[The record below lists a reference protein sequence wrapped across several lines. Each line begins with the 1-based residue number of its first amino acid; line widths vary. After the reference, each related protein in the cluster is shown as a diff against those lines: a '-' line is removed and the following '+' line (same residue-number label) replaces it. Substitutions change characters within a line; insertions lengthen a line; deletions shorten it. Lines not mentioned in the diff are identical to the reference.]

1 MRYKKKKWQIV
12 SAALAAMMAMQLC
25 IPSATFAAVSTK
37 KLKLITGFTELP
49 EEVAHIQI
57 PADAGENFEDYLN
70 FPETIEASVVEYKNV
85 NHQKNNADRDKGAE
99 DEKAAADDRDK
110 KEDSEIAA
118 GSNAKKENLNEEET
132 PETETSENVPDSNNE
147 EETPE
152 TENSENMPDSNDE
165 EETPETENSENVPDS
180 NDEEETPETETSEN
194 VPDSNDEEETPETEN
209 SENVPD
215 SNDEEETPETEDS
228 ENVPDSNDEEEAD
241 KQEVQEKDQQKDQQ
255 GTFLI
260 ATDSNGGDFLEDYE
274 FEDEEISEDIPV
286 LTDISVTWELDE
298 NREDE
303 SGFYYY
309 LPVLP
314 REYILAAGVEL
325 PEIEVSMD
333 GGIALLAS
341 TDTYNIADGGIS
353 INSNTLEQYKDAT
366 ITGSSTTNVILVS
379 GVDATITISNLNIQ
393 IPIDKND
400 ETASTWIPAIRLGNG
415 ANLNLILEGKNTLK
429 GGDMCAAIDVPE
441 GCTLTISGEGSL
453 KATGG
458 EGAGI
463 GASSRRNGSLGTI
476 VIDGGDIKAYGGE
489 MAAGIGGSAEGG
501 SGTIII
507 NNGTVYAKGGHG
519 SYYKDIKNVYG
530 GAGIGGGANGCVD
543 KIEINGGNVTA
554 YGGYVTNAGRHP
566 GAAIGAGGGGAK
578 AVEGRYK
585 YGDIEINGGTVSAI
599 AYNNEVY
606 AIGIAVKPGQ
616 VLPEGTLDGSIS
628 ISDQAVVNLNG
639 GDYFPKSDE
648 FGLKKYTIQ
657 GTIADGRLTESS
669 YPVTISVGEITWDA
683 GTMKVS
689 AYQGT
694 LTASNYLKPLTS
706 ETQVTVDVTLGENY
720 VYQMEADVADVDDE
734 NATITLK
741 TGIPLYET
749 RLKFVST
756 AITSDQV
763 LQATDI
769 TIKQDGEPLI
779 NQEGQS
785 AAMVIPSMQISY
797 DEANTG
803 HLTVYLPE
811 NEGNTE
817 ISVTVPGLNGGNPIT
832 ASGKTISTTTPNE
845 IEMFYDDTFCRH
857 EYYNAD
863 GFCEACGAYQKAI
876 KSGEYYE
883 IYNAGQLFW
892 FAKQFNDSKI
902 PDNSNLKLM
911 RDIEIPDGHNWTS
924 IGDISSNKF
933 FKGNIEG
940 NYHVISGLRPAN
952 DPTSYKRG
960 LVARIQDGKVQN
972 LGLVLES
979 GWSYGLCYTAV
990 GANIQNCFVVGTHFL
1005 NSSEKGTV
1013 TNCLAVSGKLEGTGS
1028 TMSNRASFKNCYETT
1043 KGTFSSW
1050 GGITT
1055 LDSEEKLKSGEIA
1068 YKLNGEKSE
1077 GIWGQVIGTEDYPH
1091 FRKYSKTVYYDS
1103 ATGTYS
1109 NNNAASITSATV
1121 TDIKTISETKATAT
1135 LKATGTPGAE
1145 VRFLLSSGEDERT
1158 LTLDDMFSKG
1168 TLLTESSSGNYEYT
1182 IQDLAPDTEYHVR
1195 LMIKK
1200 DGKLSLDVTY
1210 VNFQTEKMRQEAPD
1224 AADVSIN
1231 YEQETLENKASCDL
1245 EYAASKDA
1253 QSWTTIRQG
1262 GTVRLTTMLDNI
1274 NESDGSVPFYIRK
1287 KASSSMSASEA
1298 VLVANLQRQAI
1309 PEESNKPNIDY
1320 RKEEITISSSLQYV
1334 IVNGTNTSP
1343 NWTSAKMG
1351 SGSGISITDI
1361 ISSAHEST
1369 VYYRYAASNTDE
1381 KFAGKPKSIT
1391 ILKRTA
1397 APAAITEGEVTITGT
1412 TITIN
1417 RTNPENDIEYGYRD
1431 ADSDGAFT
1439 WIDGTEIQGLYPA
1452 HGYQVTSRIK
1462 AKENAFAS
1470 ERTAPLNVSTKDTLR
1485 IVGNGT
1491 QKWDA
1496 KGTYGV
1502 SLAQIPVSL
1511 ASGYGVYNG
1520 ANQPVAG
1527 TWSWEPE
1534 NSSSAS
1540 GIYPNVEDNKAY
1552 TVKFTPTD
1560 SSASYDR
1567 TLTDSVV
1574 PEISKYPLNFSVAVE
1589 DKTYDGTT
1597 NAGIS
1602 SVTFEGSVTL
1612 QKDKDYT
1619 VTANFDDASVG
1630 SGKNVTATVTLMGQT
1645 AKNYSLEQSSFTT
1658 TGSIIKA
1665 AAPDFVKETALTIV
1679 NGHEKTYTV
1688 TLPALPKLE
1697 TPKEYGAP
1705 TYELGEIK
1713 LNDGYY
1719 TSGAKVE
1726 NGKLTLPI
1734 QKNDVKTTGSVGT
1747 VTVIIKSTNY
1757 EDITLTVNVNATN
1770 KLVPTV
1776 TAPTA
1781 NALTYNGAEQALVTA
1796 GKTTGGTMLY
1806 RLGDSEWSEQIPTA
1820 KNAGEYTVWYKVQG
1834 NAEYA
1839 DVAEQNVTV
1848 TVAKK
1853 AVTVT
1858 ALDKS
1863 AYTGST
1869 APDLS
1874 SPEADKDYKV
1884 EGLVG
1889 ADTLSGT
1896 VTLDYA
1902 QTLDMSKTGKTAI
1915 NITGTLSNDNYAITY
1930 VSGTLTVS
1938 KQSSSGGGSNGSG
1951 SNDNTNQ
1958 PEAPVT
1964 GETKPIQPDKNGN
1977 AAVDNSSVQSAI
1989 DKAKQD
1995 AKKNGTTE
2003 NGIAVTVPITQA
2015 AGQTSFNVTIKA
2027 QTLDL
2032 LVKENVRQF
2041 TVATDHLV
2049 SVNIGL
2055 DTLKQ
2060 LDRVSAGGDIILRAD
2075 KVDALRSTEA
2085 KAAIGTRPAYDL
2097 SLVYLSGGKE
2107 TPIANLNGHTISVR
2121 LPYTPAKGEQTGNL
2135 YAVYVDDAGKVEW
2148 ITKSSYNASLKAVVF
2163 ETGHFSV
2170 YGVGYKTFVPAFT
2183 DITGHWAA
2191 DNILFAASRGLLS
2204 GTSDTTFSPDTGM
2217 TRGMFVTTLGRLA
2230 GINPDSYQ
2238 TGKFTDVKADAY
2250 YAPYVNWAA
2259 QTGIVE
2265 GITATTF
2272 APDTNINREQ
2282 MAVIMKNYA
2291 AKLGYDL
2298 PQTLRAVTFADNT
2311 QISSWAKDAVKSMQ
2325 QAGILTGK
2333 NENKF
2338 DPKGTA
2344 TRAEVATVLRRFVE
2358 IVIDPQAANGWQQN
2372 DSGQWNYYRNGESV
2386 KGWLSEDQKWYW
2398 LDKVTGMMFAGGW
2411 KQIDGKWYYFYA
2423 DGTMAVNTASDR

>member
-110 KEDSEIAA
+110 KEDSEIAT

-132 PETETSENVPDSNNE
+132 PETEN
-147 EETPE
+147 
-152 TENSENMPDSNDE
+152 
-165 EETPETENSENVPDS
+165 
-180 NDEEETPETETSEN
+180 
-194 VPDSNDEEETPETEN
+194 
-209 SENVPD
+209 
-215 SNDEEETPETEDS
+215 S

-260 ATDSNGGDFLEDYE
+260 ATDSNAGDFLEDYE

-341 TDTYNIADGGIS
+341 TGTYNIANGGIV
-353 INSNTLEQYKDAT
+353 INSDTLEQYNDAT

-379 GVDATITISNLNIQ
+379 GVEATITISDLDIR
-393 IPIDKND
+393 IPIDKNAT
-400 ETASTWIPAIRLGNG
+400 TASNWIPAIRLANG
-415 ANLNLILEGKNTLK
+415 ANLNLILEGENTLK

-458 EGAGI
+458 VGAGI
-463 GASSRRNGSLGTI
+463 GASSMRKGSLGKI
-476 VIDGGDIKAYGGE
+476 EINGGNIKAYGSG
-489 MAAGIGGSAEGG
+489 MAAGIGGSVEGG
-501 SGTIII
+501 IGTIVI
-507 NNGTVYAKGGHG
+507 NGGTVYAKGGHG
-519 SYYKDIKNVYG
+519 SYPKDINHVYG
-530 GAGIGGGANGCVD
+530 GAGIGGGAYGCVD
-543 KIEINGGNVTA
+543 LIEINGGNVTA

-566 GAAIGAGGGGAK
+566 GAAIGTGGGGAK
-578 AVEGRYK
+578 PIGEDGYK
-585 YGDIEINGGTVSAI
+585 YGDIKINGGTVSAI
-599 AYNNEVY
+599 AYHNEVY
-606 AIGIAVKPGQ
+606 AIGVAEKPS
-616 VLPEGTLDGSIS
+616 VEGTLVGSIS

-639 GDYFPKSDE
+639 GDYFPKSE
-648 FGLKKYTIQ
+648 NPGLKNYTIQ
-657 GTIADGRLTESS
+657 GTIADVRFTEST
-669 YPVTISVGEITWDA
+669 YPVTISVGEITWNA

-689 AYQGT
+689 DYQVT
-694 LTASNYLKPLTS
+694 LKASNYLKPLTLG
-706 ETQVTVDVTLGENY
+706 TPVTVQVTVGDY
-720 VYQMEADVADVDDE
+720 VYQMEADVDDVDDK

-741 TGIPLYET
+741 AATPLYET

-756 AITSDQV
+756 VITSDQI

-769 TIKQDGEPLI
+769 TVKQNDKPLS

-832 ASGKTISTTTPNE
+832 VSGKTISTTTPNE
-845 IEMFYDDTFCRH
+845 IEMFHDDTVCSH

-863 GFCEACGAYQKAI
+863 GFCEACDAYQKAI

-892 FAKQFNDSKI
+892 FAKQFNDDK
-902 PDNSNLKLM
+902 NFNKKSNLKLM
-911 RDIEIPDGHNWTS
+911 KDIKIPAGYDWTS
-924 IGDISSNKF
+924 IRDKSGTRSF
-933 FKGNIEG
+933 EGTIEG
-940 NYHVISGLRPAN
+940 NYHVISGLRPAKDDTN
-952 DPTSYKRG
+952 KWG
-960 LVARIQDGKVQN
+960 LVGRIQHGSVQN
-972 LGLVLES
+972 IGLVFE
-979 GWSYGLCYTAV
+979 GDWTCGLCRTAMYDV
-990 GANIQNCFVVGTHFL
+990 KIQNCFVVGTDFL
-1005 NSSEKGTV
+1005 YSSSNGAATKGTV
-1013 TNCLAVSGKLEGTGS
+1013 TNCLAVSGKLEGTKRPNDRR
-1028 TMSNRASFKNCYETT
+1028 TTFTNCYETT
-1043 KGTFSSW
+1043 QGDFSSL

-1055 LDSEEKLKSGEIA
+1055 ISEEKLKSGEIA
-1068 YKLNGEKSE
+1068 YKLNGEKSD
-1077 GIWGQVIGTEDYPH
+1077 GTWGQVIGTEDYPH
-1091 FRKYSKTVYYDS
+1091 FRKYSKTVYYDP
-1103 ATGTYS
+1103 ATQTYS

-1121 TDIKTISETKATAT
+1121 TDIKTSPEKKATAT

-1145 VRFLLSSGEDERT
+1145 VKFFLTSGEDERT
-1158 LTLDDMFSKG
+1158 LEDMFSNG
-1168 TLLTESSSGNYEYT
+1168 TSLQESSSGNYEYI

-1200 DGKLSLDVTY
+1200 EGKLSLDVTY
-1210 VNFQTEKMRQEAPD
+1210 VNFQTEKVQQEAPK

-1231 YEQETLENKASCDL
+1231 YEQETLENKASFDL

-1262 GTVRLTTMLDNI
+1262 CMVRLTSLLDNI
-1274 NESDGSVPFYIRK
+1274 RESGGSVPLYIRK

-1298 VLVANLQRQAI
+1298 VFVADLQRQEI

-1343 NWTSAKMG
+1343 SWTSAKMG

-1361 ISSAHEST
+1361 ISSDHEST
-1369 VYYRYAASNTDE
+1369 VYYRYAASNTDK
-1381 KFAGKPKSIT
+1381 KFAGKPESIK

-1397 APAAITEGEVTITGT
+1397 APAAIIEDEVTITGT

-1452 HGYQVTSRIK
+1452 HGYQITSRIK

-1630 SGKNVTATVTLMGQT
+1630 NGKNVTATVTLMGQA
-1645 AKNYSLEQSSFTT
+1645 AKNYALKQSSFTT
-1658 TGSIIKA
+1658 TGSITKA
-1665 AAPDFVKETALTIV
+1665 AVPDFTKETALTIV
-1679 NGHEKTYTV
+1679 NDYANTYTMA
-1688 TLPALPKLE
+1688 LPALPVPE
-1697 TPKEYGAP
+1697 APKEYGTVTYGAP
-1705 TYELGEIK
+1705 TVNLSS
-1713 LNDGYY
+1713 NYY
-1719 TSGAKVE
+1719 ADGAKVE
-1726 NGKLTLPI
+1726 DGKLTLPI

-1747 VTVIIKSTNY
+1747 VTVVIKSTNY

-1776 TAPTA
+1776 TAPTV
-1781 NALTYNGAEQALVTA
+1781 NTLTYNGAEQALVTA

-1848 TVAKK
+1848 IVAKK
-1853 AVTVT
+1853 SVTVT

-1902 QTLDMSKTGKTAI
+1902 QTPDMSKTGKTAI

-1938 KQSSSGGGSNGSG
+1938 KQSSSDDGSSSGGSGSGGGSSSGGSNGSG
-1951 SNDNTNQ
+1951 NNDNTNQ
-1958 PEAPVT
+1958 PEDKPQAPVT
-1964 GETKPIQPDKNGN
+1964 GETKPIQSDKNGN

-2003 NGIAVTVPITQA
+2003 NGIGVTVPITPA
-2015 AGQTSFNVTIKA
+2015 ADQTSFNVTIKA

-2060 LDRVSAGGDIILRAD
+2060 LDTAYAGGDIILRAD

-2085 KAAIGTRPAYDL
+2085 KAAIGTRPTYDL

-2163 ETGHFSV
+2163 ETSHFSV
-2170 YGVGYKTFVPAFT
+2170 YGVGYKNPAPAFT
-2183 DITGHWAA
+2183 DIQKHWAA

-2217 TRGMFVTTLGRLA
+2217 TRGMFVTALGRLA

-2265 GITATTF
+2265 GVTAITF

-2298 PQTLRAVTFADNT
+2298 PQTLKAVTFADNT

-2325 QAGILTGK
+2325 QAGILAGK

-2386 KGWLSEDQKWYW
+2386 KGWLSEEQKWYW

-2423 DGTMAVNTASDR
+2423 DGTMAVNTVSDR

>member
-110 KEDSEIAA
+110 KEDSEIAT

-132 PETETSENVPDSNNE
+132 PETEN
-147 EETPE
+147 
-152 TENSENMPDSNDE
+152 
-165 EETPETENSENVPDS
+165 
-180 NDEEETPETETSEN
+180 
-194 VPDSNDEEETPETEN
+194 
-209 SENVPD
+209 
-215 SNDEEETPETEDS
+215 S

-260 ATDSNGGDFLEDYE
+260 ATDSNAGDFLEDYE

-341 TDTYNIADGGIS
+341 TGTYNIANGGIV
-353 INSNTLEQYKDAT
+353 INSDTLEQYNDAT

-379 GVDATITISNLNIQ
+379 GVEATITISDLDIR
-393 IPIDKND
+393 IPIDKNAT
-400 ETASTWIPAIRLGNG
+400 TASNWIPAIRLANG
-415 ANLNLILEGKNTLK
+415 ANLNLILEGENTLK

-458 EGAGI
+458 VGAGI
-463 GASSRRNGSLGTI
+463 GASSMRKGSLGKI
-476 VIDGGDIKAYGGE
+476 EINGGNIKAYGSG
-489 MAAGIGGSAEGG
+489 MAAGIGGSVEGG
-501 SGTIII
+501 IGTIVI
-507 NNGTVYAKGGHG
+507 NGGTVYAKGGHG
-519 SYYKDIKNVYG
+519 SYPKDINHVYG
-530 GAGIGGGANGCVD
+530 GAGIGGGAYGCVD
-543 KIEINGGNVTA
+543 LIEINGGNVTA

-566 GAAIGAGGGGAK
+566 GAAIGTGGGGAK
-578 AVEGRYK
+578 PIGEDGYK
-585 YGDIEINGGTVSAI
+585 YGDIKINGGTVSAI
-599 AYNNEVY
+599 AYHNEVY
-606 AIGIAVKPGQ
+606 AIGVAEKPS
-616 VLPEGTLDGSIS
+616 VEGTLVGSIS

-639 GDYFPKSDE
+639 GDYFPKSE
-648 FGLKKYTIQ
+648 NPGLKNYTIQ
-657 GTIADGRLTESS
+657 GTIADVRFTEST
-669 YPVTISVGEITWDA
+669 YPVTISVGEITWNA

-689 AYQGT
+689 DYQVT
-694 LTASNYLKPLTS
+694 LKASNYLKPLTLG
-706 ETQVTVDVTLGENY
+706 TPVTVQVTVGDY
-720 VYQMEADVADVDDE
+720 VYQMEADVDDVDDK

-741 TGIPLYET
+741 AATPLYET

-756 AITSDQV
+756 VITSDQI

-769 TIKQDGEPLI
+769 TVKQNDKPLS

-832 ASGKTISTTTPNE
+832 VSGKTISTTTPNE
-845 IEMFYDDTFCRH
+845 IEMFHDDTVCSH

-863 GFCEACGAYQKAI
+863 GFCEACDAYQKAI

-892 FAKQFNDSKI
+892 FAKQFNDDK
-902 PDNSNLKLM
+902 NFNKKSNLKLM
-911 RDIEIPDGHNWTS
+911 KDIKIPAGYDWTS
-924 IGDISSNKF
+924 IRDKSGTRSF
-933 FKGNIEG
+933 EGTIEG
-940 NYHVISGLRPAN
+940 NYHVISGLRPAKDDTN
-952 DPTSYKRG
+952 KWG
-960 LVARIQDGKVQN
+960 LVGRIQHGSVQN
-972 LGLVLES
+972 IGLVFE
-979 GWSYGLCYTAV
+979 GDWTCGLCRTAMYDV
-990 GANIQNCFVVGTHFL
+990 KIQNCFVVGTDFL
-1005 NSSEKGTV
+1005 YSSSNGAATKGTV
-1013 TNCLAVSGKLEGTGS
+1013 TNCLAVSGKLEGTKRPNDRR
-1028 TMSNRASFKNCYETT
+1028 TTFTNCYETT
-1043 KGTFSSW
+1043 QGDFSSL

-1055 LDSEEKLKSGEIA
+1055 ISEEKLKSGEIA
-1068 YKLNGEKSE
+1068 YKLNGEKSD
-1077 GIWGQVIGTEDYPH
+1077 GTWGQVIGTEDYPH
-1091 FRKYSKTVYYDS
+1091 FRKYSKTVYYDP
-1103 ATGTYS
+1103 ATQTYS

-1121 TDIKTISETKATAT
+1121 TDIKTSPEKKATAT

-1145 VRFLLSSGEDERT
+1145 VKFFLTSGEDERT
-1158 LTLDDMFSKG
+1158 LEDMFSNG
-1168 TLLTESSSGNYEYT
+1168 TSLQESSSGNYEYI

-1200 DGKLSLDVTY
+1200 EGKLSLDVTY
-1210 VNFQTEKMRQEAPD
+1210 VNFQTEKVQQEAPK

-1231 YEQETLENKASCDL
+1231 YEQETLENKASFDL

-1262 GTVRLTTMLDNI
+1262 CMVRLTSLLDNI
-1274 NESDGSVPFYIRK
+1274 RESGGSVPLYIRK

-1298 VLVANLQRQAI
+1298 VFVADLQRQEI

-1334 IVNGTNTSP
+1334 IVNGTKTSP

-1361 ISSAHEST
+1361 ISSDHEST
-1369 VYYRYAASNTDE
+1369 VYYRYAASNTDK
-1381 KFAGKPKSIT
+1381 KFAGKPESIK

-1397 APAAITEGEVTITGT
+1397 APAAIIEDEVTITGT

-1452 HGYQVTSRIK
+1452 HGYQITSRIK

-1630 SGKNVTATVTLMGQT
+1630 NGKNVTATVTLMGQA
-1645 AKNYSLEQSSFTT
+1645 AKNYALKQSSFTT
-1658 TGSIIKA
+1658 TGSITKA
-1665 AAPDFVKETALTIV
+1665 AVPDFTKETALTIV
-1679 NGHEKTYTV
+1679 NDYANTYTMA
-1688 TLPALPKLE
+1688 LPALPVPE
-1697 TPKEYGAP
+1697 APKEYGTVTYGAP
-1705 TYELGEIK
+1705 TVNLSS
-1713 LNDGYY
+1713 NYY
-1719 TSGAKVE
+1719 ADGAKVE
-1726 NGKLTLPI
+1726 DGKLTLPI

-1747 VTVIIKSTNY
+1747 VTVVIKSTNY

-1770 KLVPTV
+1770 KLVSTV
-1776 TAPTA
+1776 TAPTV
-1781 NALTYNGAEQALVTA
+1781 NTLTYNGAEQALVTA

-1848 TVAKK
+1848 IVAKK
-1853 AVTVT
+1853 SVTVT

-1902 QTLDMSKTGKTAI
+1902 QTPDMSKTGKTAI

-1938 KQSSSGGGSNGSG
+1938 KQSSSDGGSSSGGSGSGGGSSSGGSNGSG
-1951 SNDNTNQ
+1951 NNDNTNQ
-1958 PEAPVT
+1958 PEDKPQAPVT
-1964 GETKPIQPDKNGN
+1964 GETKPIQSDKNGN

-2003 NGIAVTVPITQA
+2003 NGIGVTVPITPA
-2015 AGQTSFNVTIKA
+2015 ADQTSFNVTIKA

-2060 LDRVSAGGDIILRAD
+2060 LDTAYAGGDIILRAD

-2085 KAAIGTRPAYDL
+2085 KAAIGTRPTYDL

-2163 ETGHFSV
+2163 ETSHFSV
-2170 YGVGYKTFVPAFT
+2170 YGVGYKNPAPAFT

-2217 TRGMFVTTLGRLA
+2217 TRGMFVTALGRLA

-2265 GITATTF
+2265 GVTATTF

-2298 PQTLRAVTFADNT
+2298 PQTLKAVTFADNT

-2325 QAGILTGK
+2325 QAGILAGK

-2386 KGWLSEDQKWYW
+2386 KGWLSEEQKWYW

-2423 DGTMAVNTASDR
+2423 DGTMAVNTVSDR

>member
-12 SAALAAMMAMQLC
+12 SAALAAMIAMQLC
-25 IPSATFAAVSTK
+25 IPSATFAAVPTK
-37 KLKLITGFTELP
+37 KLKVITGFTELP

-85 NHQKNNADRDKGAE
+85 DHQKNNADRDKGAE

-132 PETETSENVPDSNNE
+132 PETEN
-147 EETPE
+147 
-152 TENSENMPDSNDE
+152 
-165 EETPETENSENVPDS
+165 
-180 NDEEETPETETSEN
+180 
-194 VPDSNDEEETPETEN
+194 
-209 SENVPD
+209 
-215 SNDEEETPETEDS
+215 S

-260 ATDSNGGDFLEDYE
+260 ATDSNAGDFLEDYE

-314 REYILAAGVEL
+314 REYILAEGVEL

-379 GVDATITISNLNIQ
+379 GVEATITISDLDIR
-393 IPIDKND
+393 IPIDKNAT
-400 ETASTWIPAIRLGNG
+400 TASNWIPAIRLANG
-415 ANLNLILEGKNTLK
+415 ANLNLILEGENTLK

-458 EGAGI
+458 VGAGI
-463 GASSRRNGSLGTI
+463 GASSMRKGSLGKI
-476 VIDGGDIKAYGGE
+476 EINGGNIKAYGSG
-489 MAAGIGGSAEGG
+489 MAAGIGGSVEGG
-501 SGTIII
+501 IGTIVI
-507 NNGTVYAKGGHG
+507 NGGTVYAKGGHG
-519 SYYKDIKNVYG
+519 SYPKDINHVYG
-530 GAGIGGGANGCVD
+530 GAGIGGGAYGCVD
-543 KIEINGGNVTA
+543 LIEINGGNVTA

-566 GAAIGAGGGGAK
+566 GAAIGTGGGGAK
-578 AVEGRYK
+578 PIGEDGYK
-585 YGDIEINGGTVSAI
+585 YGDIKINGGTVSAI
-599 AYNNEVY
+599 AYHNEVY
-606 AIGIAVKPGQ
+606 AIGVAEKPS
-616 VLPEGTLDGSIS
+616 VEGTLVGSIS

-639 GDYFPKSDE
+639 GDYFPKSE
-648 FGLKKYTIQ
+648 NPGLKNYTIQ
-657 GTIADGRLTESS
+657 GTIADVRFTEST
-669 YPVTISVGEITWDA
+669 YPVTISVGEITWNA

-689 AYQGT
+689 DYQVT
-694 LTASNYLKPLTS
+694 LKASNYLKPLTPG
-706 ETQVTVDVTLGENY
+706 TPVTVQVTVGDY
-720 VYQMEADVADVDDE
+720 VYQMEADVDDVDDK

-741 TGIPLYET
+741 AATPLYET

-756 AITSDQV
+756 VITSDQI

-769 TIKQDGEPLI
+769 TVKQNDKPLS

-832 ASGKTISTTTPNE
+832 VSGKTISTTTPNE
-845 IEMFYDDTFCRH
+845 IEMFHDDTVCSH
-857 EYYNAD
+857 EYYNED
-863 GFCEACGAYQKAI
+863 GFCEACDAYQKAI

-892 FAKQFNDSKI
+892 FAKQFNDDK
-902 PDNSNLKLM
+902 NFNKKSNLKLM
-911 RDIEIPDGHNWTS
+911 KDIKIPAGYDWTS
-924 IGDISSNKF
+924 IRDKSGTRSF
-933 FKGNIEG
+933 EGTIEG
-940 NYHVISGLRPAN
+940 NYHVISGLRPAKDDTN
-952 DPTSYKRG
+952 KWG
-960 LVARIQDGKVQN
+960 LVGRIQHGSVQN
-972 LGLVLES
+972 IGLVFE
-979 GWSYGLCYTAV
+979 GDWTCGLCRTAMYDV
-990 GANIQNCFVVGTHFL
+990 KIQNCFVVGTDFL
-1005 NSSEKGTV
+1005 YSSSNGAATKGTV
-1013 TNCLAVSGKLEGTGS
+1013 TNCLAVSGKLEGTKRPNDRR
-1028 TMSNRASFKNCYETT
+1028 TTFTNCYETT
-1043 KGTFSSW
+1043 QGDFSSL

-1055 LDSEEKLKSGEIA
+1055 ISEEKLKSGEIA
-1068 YKLNGEKSE
+1068 YKLNGEKSD
-1077 GIWGQVIGTEDYPH
+1077 GTWGQVIGTEDYPN
-1091 FRKYSKTVYYDS
+1091 FRKYSKTVYYDP
-1103 ATGTYS
+1103 ATQTYS

-1121 TDIKTISETKATAT
+1121 TDIKTSPEKKATAT

-1145 VRFLLSSGEDERT
+1145 VKFFLTSGEDEQT
-1158 LTLDDMFSKG
+1158 GTLDDMFSNG
-1168 TLLTESSSGNYEYT
+1168 TPLRESSSGNYEYT
-1182 IQDLAPDTEYHVR
+1182 ITDLDPDKEYHVR

-1200 DGKLSLDVTY
+1200 EGTLSLDVTH
-1210 VNFQTEKMRQEAPD
+1210 VNFQTEKVRQEAPN

-1262 GTVRLTTMLDNI
+1262 AKVRLTGLLDNI
-1274 NESDGSVPFYIRK
+1274 RESGGSVPFYIRK

-1298 VLVANLQRQAI
+1298 VLVADLQTQAI

-1361 ISSAHEST
+1361 ISSDQEST
-1369 VYYRYAASNTDE
+1369 VYYRVAASNTNK
-1381 KFAGKPKSIT
+1381 KFAGKPESIT

-1397 APAAITEGEVTITGT
+1397 APAAITKDEVTITGT

-1439 WIDGTEIQGLYPA
+1439 WIDGTKIQGLYPA

-1470 ERTAPLNVSTKDTLR
+1470 ERTEPLNVSTKDTLK
-1485 IVGNGT
+1485 IVGDGT

-1560 SSASYDR
+1560 ASASYDR

-1574 PEISKYPLNFSVAVE
+1574 PEISKYPLKFSVVVK

-1597 NAGIS
+1597 NADIS
-1602 SVTFEGSVTL
+1602 SVIFDNVTL
-1612 QKDKDYT
+1612 NRGTDYT
-1619 VTANFDDASVG
+1619 VTASFDDASVG
-1630 SGKNVTATVTLMGQT
+1630 NGKNITATVTLMEQT
-1645 AKNYSLEQSSFTT
+1645 AKNYALEKSSFTT
-1658 TGSIIKA
+1658 TGNITKA
-1665 AAPDFVKETALTIV
+1665 AAPDFTKETALTIV

-1688 TLPALPKLE
+1688 TLPTLPVLE
-1697 TPKEYGAP
+1697 TPKEYGAVTYGAP
-1705 TYELGEIK
+1705 TVNLPST
-1713 LNDGYY
+1713 YY
-1719 TSGAKVE
+1719 ADGAKVE
-1726 NGKLTLPI
+1726 DGKLILPI

-1747 VTVIIKSTNY
+1747 VTVVIKSTNY

-1806 RLGDSEWSEQIPTA
+1806 RLGDSKWSEQLPTA

-1839 DVAEQNVTV
+1839 DVAEQSLPV

-1858 ALDKS
+1858 ALDQS

-1874 SPEADKDYKV
+1874 SPKADKDYKV

-1896 VTLDYA
+1896 VTLTYA
-1902 QTLDMSKTGKTAI
+1902 QTPDMSKTGQTKI

-1930 VSGTLTVS
+1930 VPGTLTVS
-1938 KQSSSGGGSNGSG
+1938 NQPSGGDSSSGGPDGGGGSSSGGSNGSG
-1951 SNDNTNQ
+1951 NNDNTNQ
-1958 PEAPVT
+1958 PEDKPQAPVT

-2003 NGIAVTVPITQA
+2003 KGIAVTVPITSA

-2060 LDRVSAGGDIILRAD
+2060 LDAASAGGDIILRAN

-2085 KAAIGTRPAYDL
+2085 KAAIGTRPVYDL

-2107 TPIANLNGHTISVR
+2107 TPITSLNGHTISVR
-2121 LPYTPAKGEQTGNL
+2121 LPYTAAKGEQTGNL

-2148 ITKSSYNASLKAVVF
+2148 ITRSSYDASLKAVVF

-2170 YGVGYKTFVPAFT
+2170 YGVGYKNPAPAFT
-2183 DITGHWAA
+2183 DIHNHWAA

-2204 GTSDTTFSPDTGM
+2204 GTSDTTFSPGTGM
-2217 TRGMFVTTLGRLA
+2217 TRGMFVTALGRLA

-2259 QTGIVE
+2259 QNGIME
-2265 GITATTF
+2265 GATATTF

-2282 MAVIMKNYA
+2282 MAVIMANYA
-2291 AKLGYDL
+2291 KKLGYDL
-2298 PQTLRAVTFADNT
+2298 PKTLRAVTFADNA
-2311 QISSWAKDAVKSMQ
+2311 QISSWAKDAVKAMQ
-2325 QAGILTGK
+2325 QAGILAGK
-2333 NENKF
+2333 ANNRF

-2344 TRAEVATVLRRFVE
+2344 TRAEVATVLRRFVK
-2358 IVIDPQAANGWQQN
+2358 IVIDPQTANGWQQN
-2372 DSGQWNYYRNGESV
+2372 DSGQWSYYRNGEPV
-2386 KGWLSEDQKWYW
+2386 KGLLSDDQKWYW
-2398 LDKVTGMMFAGGW
+2398 LDKTTGMMFAGGW
-2411 KQIDGKWYYFYA
+2411 KQINGKWYYFYT
-2423 DGTMAVNTASDR
+2423 DGTMAVNTTIDGYTIGSDGARK